1 MSHTPRITRINKA
14 ATAAC
19 LGALLCWATGPILIK
34 YLTTD
39 TDSWT
44 QNALRYSAACLFWL
58 PFVTVSA
65 RRGAFPQRTWRRAIV
80 PSLANV
86 VMQSLWAAGFYYLA
100 PAFMTLL
107 TSTSILWVTS
117 FSMVFFPEE
126 RSLMRSPRFWLG
138 LGLSLTGLLGV
149 LYFKADFAAAGT
161 RIGIGI
167 AIALAEAFA
176 WGVYAISVKI
186 ALRDIDSRTGFSVIS
201 VYTTAGLWGCALLLG
216 HPGQALHL
224 DMSAWAAIV
233 VSAILSIALAH
244 VLFYAAIR
252 RIGATIPMLVILS
265 LPFIVFSMSRIV
277 FHERL
282 NALQLLAGVILLLG
296 SASAIWAQQHLQ
308 TETVEPPAD
317 TASSRPVE

>member
-1 MSHTPRITRINKA
+1 MSHAPRLARINKA
-14 ATAAC
+14 ATSAC

-34 YLTTD
+34 YLTAD

-58 PFVTVSA
+58 PFVAANSL
-65 RRGAFPQRTWRRAIV
+65 RGAFPRRTWRRAVV

-86 VMQSLWAAGFYYLA
+86 AMQSLWAAGFYYLA

-117 FSMVFFPEE
+117 FSLVFFPEE
-126 RSLMRSPRFWLG
+126 RPLLRSPRFWLG

-149 LYFKADFAAAGT
+149 LYFKEDFTAAGT
-161 RIGIGI
+161 RIGI
-167 AIALAEAFA
+167 AIALTEAFM

-186 ALRDIDSRTGFSVIS
+186 ALRDIDSRSGFSVIS
-201 VYTTAGLWGCALLLG
+201 LYTTAGLWVCALLLG
-216 HPGQALHL
+216 HPGRALHL
-224 DMSAWAAIV
+224 DVAPWAAIV

-244 VLFYAAIR
+244 VLFYASIR
-252 RIGATIPMLVILS
+252 RIGATIPMLVNLS
-265 LPFIVFSMSRIV
+265 LPFMVLGMSSVI

-282 NALQLLAGVILLLG
+282 DTLQLLSGVVLLLG
-296 SASAIWAQQHLQ
+296 SASSIWAQQHLNIQ
-308 TETVEPPAD
+308 SA
-317 TASSRPVE
+317 RPVAPSRQ